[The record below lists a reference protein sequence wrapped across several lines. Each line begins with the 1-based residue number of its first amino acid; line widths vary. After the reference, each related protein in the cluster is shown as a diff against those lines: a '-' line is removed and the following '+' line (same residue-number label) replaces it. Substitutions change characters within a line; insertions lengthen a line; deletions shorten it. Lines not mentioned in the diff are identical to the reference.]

1 MIHRQRMQ
9 LCSLS
14 LGGFANIYNLNSI
27 AEMGSIS
34 QLMALDRQEA
44 TDGQVCSRFL
54 QIPSGL

>member
-1 MIHRQRMQ
+1 MQ